1 MELSYKTSCIIVWI
15 ERRKIFFT
23 IIICATP
30 TRRGSKIEDFWERR
44 FSLEMIVMFNP
55 VEYVKRKTK
64 AIIHKQCYHENQRT
78 QSILS
83 FLSPP
88 SIVKKNIICSR
99 MIHHK
104 LKATEVQIFNTMVI
118 IVKKRK
124 LSTIPIVNQRG
135 LCI

>member
-1 MELSYKTSCIIVWI
+1 
-15 ERRKIFFT
+15 
-23 IIICATP
+23 
-30 TRRGSKIEDFWERR
+30 
-44 FSLEMIVMFNP
+44 MIVMFNP

-104 LKATEVQIFNTMVI
+104 LKTTEVQIFNTMVI

-124 LSTIPIVNQRG
+124 LSTIPIAISGVYAYRLYLNISHNQDFFFLFADSKLSMAITFHTIIKG
-135 LCI
+135 Q